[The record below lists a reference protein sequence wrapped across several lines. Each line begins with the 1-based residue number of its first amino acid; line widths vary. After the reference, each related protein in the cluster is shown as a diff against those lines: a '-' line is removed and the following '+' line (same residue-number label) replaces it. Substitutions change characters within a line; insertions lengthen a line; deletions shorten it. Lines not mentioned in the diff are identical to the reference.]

1 MAETRHLIEGQPTVR
16 SVRAQPTIRVAVVT
30 CAAALALGT
39 GIGAATAQ
47 PAPATVTEAVRSA
60 DAQQYN
66 EAQNALVKGR
76 YDAGFAALDD
86 IATAAPNDANV
97 AALQTFYANAI
108 DDAAARAQ
116 HSARLHTLSP
126 TLADAVDR
134 AVAVIDDA
142 ATRTIDFAPTTDGAD
157 TAIVV
162 LGLGLNGDGSMAPEL
177 VARLRSAVAAAE
189 HSPESPIIV
198 TGGNPQSG
206 ITEADAMKKWLID
219 NKVAD
224 DRIHTEPTANST
236 VQNAQRATSLAA
248 EIGAANLVLAT
259 TPSHLR
265 RAISD
270 FEIAGAD
277 VIGAATSTP
286 DDLPE
291 LPALAPTARLGM
303 TVDATKIL
311 GIPRTY

>member
-1 MAETRHLIEGQPTVR
+1 M
-16 SVRAQPTIRVAVVT
+16 T
-30 CAAALALGT
+30 CAAALAVGF
-39 GIGAATAQ
+39 GSITAVAE
-47 PAPATVTEAVRSA
+47 PEASAPATVAESVRSA
-60 DAQQYN
+60 DVEQYN
-66 EAQNALVKGR
+66 DAQDALVKGR
-76 YDAGFAALDD
+76 YDAGFAVLDAL
-86 IATAAPNDANV
+86 ATAAPEDANV
-97 AALQTFYANAI
+97 AALQTFYANATA
-108 DDAAARAQ
+108 DTGALAE
-116 HSARLHTLSP
+116 HGARLRGLSP

-134 AVAVIDDA
+134 AIAVIDDA
-142 ATRTIDFAPTTDGAD
+142 ATETIDFAPTTDGPR

-189 HSPESPIIV
+189 RSPESPIIV

-206 ITEADAMKKWLID
+206 ITEADAMQRWLVDDGI
-219 NKVAD
+219 AA
-224 DRIHTEPTANST
+224 DRIHTESAANST
-236 VQNAQRATSLAA
+236 VQNTQRTTALAA
-248 EIGAANLVLAT
+248 EIDIENLVLAT

-270 FEIAGAD
+270 FEIAGSD

-286 DDLPE
+286 DDLPD

-303 TVDATKIL
+303 TVDASKIL

>member
-1 MAETRHLIEGQPTVR
+1 VRQGRVHPTVR
-16 SVRAQPTIRVAVVT
+16 GAVVT
-30 CAAALALGT
+30 CAAVLAVGFGSIT
-39 GIGAATAQ
+39 AMAEPAAS
-47 PAPATVTEAVRSA
+47 APVTVAESVRSA
-60 DAQQYN
+60 DAEQYN
-66 EAQNALVKGR
+66 DAQDALVKGR
-76 YDAGFAALDD
+76 YDDGFAALDAL
-86 IATAAPNDANV
+86 ATAAPDDANV
-97 AALQTFYANAI
+97 AALQTFYANATA
-108 DDAAARAQ
+108 DTDARAQ
-116 HSARLHTLSP
+116 HSARLRTLSP

-134 AVAVIDDA
+134 AIAVIDDA
-142 ATRTIDFAPTTDGAD
+142 ATETIDFAPTTDGPR

-189 HSPESPIIV
+189 RSPESPIIV

-206 ITEADAMKKWLID
+206 ITEADAMQQWLVDDGI
-219 NKVAD
+219 AA
-224 DRIHTEPTANST
+224 DRIHTETTANST
-236 VQNAQRATSLAA
+236 VQNAQRTTALAA
-248 EIGAANLVLAT
+248 EIDVENLVLAT
-259 TPSHLR
+259 TSSHLR

-286 DDLPE
+286 DDLPD

>member
-1 MAETRHLIEGQPTVR
+1 MR
-16 SVRAQPTIRVAVVT
+16 SGRAQPTIRVAVVT

-39 GIGAATAQ
+39 GMGAATAQ
-47 PAPATVTEAVRSA
+47 PDPSTQVTTVADAPRSA

-66 EAQNALVKGR
+66 DAQNALVKGR
-76 YDAGFAALDD
+76 YDAGFASLD
-86 IATAAPNDANV
+86 AVAAAAPNDANV
-97 AALQTFYANAI
+97 AALQTFYANAT

-116 HSARLHTLSP
+116 HSARLRTLSP
-126 TLADAVDR
+126 GLADAVDR
-134 AVAVIDDA
+134 AIAVIDDA
-142 ATRTIDFAPTTDGAD
+142 ATRTIDFAPTTDGPR

-162 LGLGLNGDGSMAPEL
+162 LGLGLNSDGSMAPEL
-177 VARLRSAVAAAE
+177 VERLRSAVAVAE
-189 HSPESPIIV
+189 RSPESPIIV

-206 ITEADAMKKWLID
+206 ITEAEAMRKWLID
-219 NKVAD
+219 NAIAD
-224 DRIHTEPTANST
+224 DRIHTEATANST

-248 EIGAANLVLAT
+248 EIGAENLLLAT

-277 VIGAATSTP
+277 VIGAATATP
-286 DDLPE
+286 DDLPD
-291 LPALAPTARLGM
+291 LPALATTARLGM

-311 GIPRTY
+311 GIPRNY

>member
-1 MAETRHLIEGQPTVR
+1 MRQGRVHPTVR
-16 SVRAQPTIRVAVVT
+16 GAVVT
-30 CAAALALGT
+30 CAAVLAVGFGSIT
-39 GIGAATAQ
+39 ATAE
-47 PAPATVTEAVRSA
+47 PAASAPVTVAESVRSA
-60 DAQQYN
+60 DAEQYN
-66 EAQNALVKGR
+66 DAQDALVKGR
-76 YDAGFAALDD
+76 YDDGFAALDAL
-86 IATAAPNDANV
+86 ATAAPDDANV
-97 AALQTFYANAI
+97 AALQTFYANATA
-108 DDAAARAQ
+108 DTDARAQ
-116 HSARLHTLSP
+116 HSARLRTLSP

-134 AVAVIDDA
+134 AIAVIDDA
-142 ATRTIDFAPTTDGAD
+142 ATETIDFAPTTDGPR

-177 VARLRSAVAAAE
+177 VARLRLAVAAAE
-189 HSPESPIIV
+189 RSPESPIIV

-206 ITEADAMKKWLID
+206 ITEADAMQQWLVDDGI
-219 NKVAD
+219 AA
-224 DRIHTEPTANST
+224 DRIHTETTANST
-236 VQNAQRATSLAA
+236 VQNAQRTTALAA
-248 EIGAANLVLAT
+248 EIDVENLVLAT
-259 TPSHLR
+259 TSSHLR

-286 DDLPE
+286 DDLPD

>member
-1 MAETRHLIEGQPTVR
+1 MRQGRVHPTV
-16 SVRAQPTIRVAVVT
+16 RVAVVT
-30 CAAALALGT
+30 CAAALAVGFGSIT
-39 GIGAATAQ
+39 AIAAPEAS
-47 PAPATVTEAVRSA
+47 APATVAESVRSA
-60 DAQQYN
+60 DVEQYN
-66 EAQNALVKGR
+66 DAQNALVKGR
-76 YDAGFAALDD
+76 YDAGFAALD
-86 IATAAPNDANV
+86 ALAAAAPNDANV
-97 AALQTFYANAI
+97 AALQTFHANATA
-108 DDAAARAQ
+108 DTAAVAE
-116 HSARLHTLSP
+116 HGARLRGLSP

-134 AVAVIDDA
+134 AIGVIDDA
-142 ATRTIDFAPTTDGAD
+142 ATDTIDFAPTTDGPS

-162 LGLGLNGDGSMAPEL
+162 LGLGLDGDGSMTPEL
-177 VARLRSAVAAAE
+177 VTRLRSAVAAAE
-189 HSPESPIIV
+189 RSPESPVIV

-206 ITEADAMKKWLID
+206 ITEAEAMQRWLVEQGI
-219 NKVAD
+219 AA

-236 VQNAQRATSLAA
+236 VQNAQRTTALAA
-248 EIGAANLVLAT
+248 EIGIENMVLAT

-286 DDLPE
+286 DDLPD

>member
-1 MAETRHLIEGQPTVR
+1 M
-16 SVRAQPTIRVAVVT
+16 IRVAVVT

-39 GIGAATAQ
+39 GMGAATAQ

-60 DAQQYN
+60 DAQQYDD
-66 EAQNALVKGR
+66 AQNALVKGR
-76 YDAGFAALDD
+76 YDAGFAALD
-86 IATAAPNDANV
+86 AVAAAAPDDANV
-97 AALQTFYANAI
+97 AALQTFYANAT
-108 DDAAARAQ
+108 DDAAARTQ
-116 HSARLHTLSP
+116 HSARLRTLSP
-126 TLADAVDR
+126 SLADAVER
-134 AVAVIDDA
+134 AIAVIDDA
-142 ATRTIDFAPTTDGAD
+142 ATRTIDFAPVTDGPR

-177 VARLRSAVAAAE
+177 VERLNSAVSVAE
-189 HSPESPIIV
+189 RSPESPIIV

-206 ITEADAMKKWLID
+206 ITEADVMKKWLID
-219 NKVAD
+219 NKVVG

-248 EIGAANLVLAT
+248 EIGVENLVLST

-270 FEIAGAD
+270 FEIAGSD

-286 DDLPE
+286 DDLPV

>member
-1 MAETRHLIEGQPTVR
+1 VRQGRVHPTVR
-16 SVRAQPTIRVAVVT
+16 GAVVT
-30 CAAALALGT
+30 CAAVLTVGFGSITAMSEP
-39 GIGAATAQ
+39 AAS
-47 PAPATVTEAVRSA
+47 APVTVAESVRSA
-60 DAQQYN
+60 DAEQYN
-66 EAQNALVKGR
+66 DAQDALVKGR
-76 YDAGFAALDD
+76 YDDGFAALDAL
-86 IATAAPNDANV
+86 ATAAPDDANV
-97 AALQTFYANAI
+97 AALQTFYANATA
-108 DDAAARAQ
+108 DADARAQ
-116 HSARLHTLSP
+116 HSARLRTLSP

-134 AVAVIDDA
+134 AIAVIDDA
-142 ATRTIDFAPTTDGAD
+142 ATETIDFAPTTDGPR

-189 HSPESPIIV
+189 RSPESPIIV

-206 ITEADAMKKWLID
+206 ITEADAMQQWLVDDGI
-219 NKVAD
+219 AA
-224 DRIHTEPTANST
+224 DRIHTETTANST
-236 VQNAQRATSLAA
+236 VQNAQRTTALAA
-248 EIGAANLVLAT
+248 EIDVENLVLAT
-259 TPSHLR
+259 TSSHLR

-286 DDLPE
+286 DDLPD

>member
-1 MAETRHLIEGQPTVR
+1 MLAVGFGSITAMAEPAASAPVTVAE
-16 SVRAQPTIRVAVVT
+16 S
-30 CAAALALGT
+30 
-39 GIGAATAQ
+39 
-47 PAPATVTEAVRSA
+47 VRSA
-60 DAQQYN
+60 DAEQYN
-66 EAQNALVKGR
+66 DAQDALVKGR
-76 YDAGFAALDD
+76 YDDGFAALDAL
-86 IATAAPNDANV
+86 ATAAPDDANV
-97 AALQTFYANAI
+97 AALQTFYANATA
-108 DDAAARAQ
+108 DTDARAQ
-116 HSARLHTLSP
+116 HSARLRTLSP

-134 AVAVIDDA
+134 AIAVIDDA
-142 ATRTIDFAPTTDGAD
+142 ATETIDFAPTIDGPR

-189 HSPESPIIV
+189 RSPESPIIV

-206 ITEADAMKKWLID
+206 ITEADAMQQWLVDDGI
-219 NKVAD
+219 AA
-224 DRIHTEPTANST
+224 DRIHTETTANST
-236 VQNAQRATSLAA
+236 VQNAQRTTALAA
-248 EIGAANLVLAT
+248 EIDVENLVLAT
-259 TPSHLR
+259 TSSHLR

-286 DDLPE
+286 DDPPD

>member
-1 MAETRHLIEGQPTVR
+1 MACG
-16 SVRAQPTIRVAVVT
+16 AV
-30 CAAALALGT
+30 LALGVGSST
-39 GIGAATAQ
+39 AAAEPGASNPSVTADE
-47 PAPATVTEAVRSA
+47 VVRSA
-60 DAQQYN
+60 DTRQYN
-66 EAQNALVKGR
+66 DAQNALVKGS
-76 YDAGFAALDD
+76 YDSGFAALEA
-86 IATAAPNDANV
+86 IAITAPNDANV
-97 AALQTFYANAI
+97 AALQTLYANATA
-108 DDAAARAQ
+108 DTDARTGHSDRLRA
-116 HSARLHTLSP
+116 LSP

-134 AVAVIDDA
+134 AIAVIDHA
-142 ATRTIDFAPTTDGAD
+142 ATEEIDFAPATDGPS

-162 LGLGLNGDGSMAPEL
+162 LGLGLNGDGTMAPEL
-177 VARLRSAVAAAE
+177 LQRLNSAVSAAE
-189 HSPESPIIV
+189 LSPESPIIV

-206 ITEADAMKKWLID
+206 ITEADAMQRWLVTEGI
-219 NKVAD
+219 AA

-248 EIGAANLVLAT
+248 EIGAVNLVLAT

-277 VIGAATSTP
+277 VIGAATATP
-286 DDLPE
+286 DDLPD

-303 TVDATKIL
+303 TVDATKII

>member
-1 MAETRHLIEGQPTVR
+1 MR
-16 SVRAQPTIRVAVVT
+16 SGRAQPTIRVAVVT

-39 GIGAATAQ
+39 GMGSAMAQ
-47 PAPATVTEAVRSA
+47 PDPSTAKTDTSTQVTAVTDAPRSA

-66 EAQNALVKGR
+66 DAQNALVKGR
-76 YDAGFAALDD
+76 YVAGFAALD
-86 IATAAPNDANV
+86 AVAAAAPDDANV
-97 AALQTFYANAI
+97 AALQTFYATA
-108 DDAAARAQ
+108 DADARAQ
-116 HSARLHTLSP
+116 HSARLRTLSP
-126 TLADAVDR
+126 MLADAVDR
-134 AVAVIDDA
+134 AIAVIDRA
-142 ATRTIDFAPTTDGAD
+142 ATETIDFAPDTDGPR

-162 LGLGLNGDGSMAPEL
+162 LGLGLNRDGSMAPEL
-177 VARLRSAVAAAE
+177 VERLRAAVAVAE
-189 HSPESPIIV
+189 RSPESPIVV

-206 ITEADAMKKWLID
+206 ITEAEAMKNWLID
-219 NKVAD
+219 NEIAA
-224 DRIHTEPTANST
+224 DRIHTEATANST

-248 EIGAANLVLAT
+248 EIGAVNLVLAT

-277 VIGAATSTP
+277 VIGAATDTP
-286 DDLPE
+286 DDLPD